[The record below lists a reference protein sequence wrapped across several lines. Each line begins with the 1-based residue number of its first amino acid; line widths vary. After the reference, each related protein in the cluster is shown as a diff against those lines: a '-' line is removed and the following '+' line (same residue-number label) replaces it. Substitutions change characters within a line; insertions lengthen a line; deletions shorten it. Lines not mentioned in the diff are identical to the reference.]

1 VGEAVKK
8 DDEEK
13 LIPVGPGADELNEAG
28 KDEPPE
34 DERLAQKD
42 DAEEPEGEAGAGG
55 ERRRESAKERRGR
68 LKKQHARE
76 RLERDF
82 LLKRNEE
89 LEKRFMAMESRQ
101 SHTETAA
108 IDQRI
113 TSVKAQVTNAER
125 VLTEAL
131 KKPNGA
137 GAEEFGEAL
146 RIRDELRDQLAA
158 LNGAKAHRGE
168 SAAGAESAEPRQRAA
183 PQEAKPDPRVIR
195 NAREWAGD
203 HEWFDF
209 NGEDEDSRIV
219 RALDESLSAEGYD
232 PTSKEYWE
240 ELSARVKR
248 RLPEHFKKG
257 AKARPDDEGDMDDE
271 DPIYMNDGESRV
283 RIAGPKFSSGGRER
297 PLKKGEVYVSAER
310 KQAMKE
316 YGVWE
321 DPVARNR
328 MLKKYAK
335 WDAESAAQPK
345 SR

>member
-1 VGEAVKK
+1 MGEAVKK

-13 LIPVGPGADELNEAG
+13 LIPVGPGADELNEAE

-42 DAEEPEGEAGAGG
+42 DAEEPEGEPGAGG

-113 TSVKAQVTNAER
+113 TSVNAQVTNAER

-137 GAEEFGEAL
+137 GAEEFAEAL
-146 RIRDELRDQLAA
+146 RIRDELRDQLAN
-158 LNGAKAHRGE
+158 LKVVKAHRGAE
-168 SAAGAESAEPRQRAA
+168 STNGAEAAEPTRQRAA

-232 PTSKEYWE
+232 PTSKEYWD

-248 RLPEHFKKG
+248 RLPERFRKG
-257 AKARPDDEGDMDDE
+257 ARARDEEDDESMEDE
-271 DPIYMNDGESRV
+271 DEKPRGN
-283 RIAGPKFSSGGRER
+283 AGPKFSSGGRER

-335 WDAESAAQPK
+335 WDAETAAQPK